1 MKGHAHKLE
10 KSLIRE
16 RRVTHTRAQSRPHKS
31 EKSCTRVPEK
41 VVLKYVKDHVHKL
54 KKSHAQER
62 RLTLIT
68 AKKHTQQRKV
78 ARIREKETAALVSLT
93 HVLVRCKRHDC
104 MKSCL
109 ISIKLN

>member
-31 EKSCTRVPEK
+31 EKSCTRAPEK

-62 RLTLIT
+62 RVTLIT
-68 AKKHTQQRKV
+68 AKKHTHNSERTHAYERK
-78 ARIREKETAALVSLT
+78 RQLLSS
-93 HVLVRCKRHDC
+93 VLRTFLFVVND
-104 MKSCL
+104 MTV
-109 ISIKLN
+109 